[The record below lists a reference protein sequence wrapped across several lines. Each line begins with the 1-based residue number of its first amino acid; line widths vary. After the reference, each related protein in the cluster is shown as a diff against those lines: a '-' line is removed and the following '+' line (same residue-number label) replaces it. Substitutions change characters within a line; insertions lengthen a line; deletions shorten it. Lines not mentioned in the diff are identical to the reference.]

1 MEQRLILATKDSALS
16 KHGPMRKIRRKRTRR
31 PLFDPERVADRFH
44 KDALR
49 LRTLKNDEWIHLS
62 YRSFVGFFEGKS
74 SISPHDALLGASL
87 AYAWMPTILEFR
99 GDAGEVAG
107 LLRKAAKGADLD
119 AGELEVLASAINNS
133 MVGAS
138 KLLHFVNPET
148 YAIWDSRVYRYLT
161 RKKPYAQRLRSPEAY
176 LEFLTFVRSLVS
188 DSRFP
193 QVHRHVKKV
202 IGYPVTAIR
211 AAEYVMFAKGAR

>member
-1 MEQRLILATKDSALS
+1 MGA
-16 KHGPMRKIRRKRTRR
+16 IRRKRKRR
-31 PLFDPERVADRFH
+31 PLFDVEKVTKRFH

-49 LRTLKNDEWIHLS
+49 LHPSTNEEWIHLS

-74 SISPHDALLGASL
+74 SIKPHDALLGASL
-87 AYAWMPTILEFR
+87 AYAWMPTILDFR

-107 LLRKAAKGADLD
+107 LLQKAAKGVDLD
-119 AGELEVLASAINNS
+119 ADELEVLASAVNNS

-138 KLLHFVNPET
+138 KLLHFVSPGK
-148 YAIWDSRVYRYLT
+148 YAIWDSRVYRYLS

-176 LEFLTFVRSLVS
+176 LEFLAFVRSLVG
-188 DSRFP
+188 DNRFRKA
-193 QVHRHVKKV
+193 HRHVEKV

-211 AAEYVMFAKGAR
+211 AAEYVMFVKGAR